1 MNEKLISIIIP
12 VYNTELYL
20 EQCVQS
26 LIGQTYRNLELIF
39 VDDGSTDRSLK
50 ILQSYAIGD
59 KRIRV
64 FARKNQGV
72 SLARNFG
79 LTQARGEYIAFL
91 DSDDWLDVSALEK
104 AVETAETENTD
115 IVFWSYVRE
124 YPNRRKPV
132 SILGGEKRKWDKNN
146 VDQLYRRLIGLTKE
160 ELREPQK
167 IDSLVTIWGKLYRR
181 QIVEGIHFL
190 ESDIIGSTGE
200 DLMYNVAVFSRI
212 TSAVYLPNT
221 YSHYRKSNVTSITHS
236 YKKNLVQKWKKQYE
250 LIREQLEQENQ
261 REIFFEALS
270 NRIALG
276 LIGLGMS
283 LVNDTTL
290 TMEEKKKEL
299 NRVLNMQQYKSA
311 FEKLDLS
318 YFSVQ
323 WKIFFLLAKQ
333 RNSCMVYQLLA
344 IMNRMRGH

>member
-1 MNEKLISIIIP
+1 MLLKTVIGNSDVLFFLIIAAFQILCICFIYRKYS
-12 VYNTELYL
+12 VNLWF
-20 EQCVQS
+20 S
-26 LIGQTYRNLELIF
+26 LFLFIASGDYISWVFNGMRQFIAVTLIF
-39 VDDGSTDRSLK
+39 ACLP
-50 ILQSYAIGD
+50 L
-59 KRIRV
+59 
-64 FARKNQGV
+64 
-72 SLARNFG
+72 L
-79 LTQARGEYIAFL
+79 
-91 DSDDWLDVSALEK
+91 
-104 AVETAETENTD
+104 
-115 IVFWSYVRE
+115 
-124 YPNRRKPV
+124 
-132 SILGGEKRKWDKNN
+132 
-146 VDQLYRRLIGLTKE
+146 
-160 ELREPQK
+160 
-167 IDSLVTIWGKLYRR
+167 
-181 QIVEGIHFL
+181 IVEGIHFL